1 MPFNGLKRREFITL
15 LGGATAAWPLAAHA
29 QQRALPVVG
38 LLAPGSAADQVET
51 INAVRQGLKEAGFI
65 EGQNIAIEI
74 ALAGGQFEKLP
85 ELAVGLVRRQAR
97 VIIAL
102 GVAATVVAK
111 TATTSIPIVFYMG
124 EDPVNLGLV
133 PSLNGP
139 GGNLTGVATLSS
151 AVMAKRL
158 ELLNEIAPRAAV
170 FAALI
175 NPKNPYAPISM
186 KEAQDAA
193 RALGKE
199 IHIVHASSADELDSV
214 FPTLSQVKADALL
227 IAPDGLFIIRAAQVA
242 ALSLSYQ
249 LPASHERRAFPDA
262 GGLMS
267 YGASQADG
275 IRLAG
280 FYTGRVL
287 KGEKPADMP
296 VMQPT
301 KFELV
306 INLKTARAFGLT
318 VPPTLLATADE
329 VIE

>member
-1 MPFNGLKRREFITL
+1 MRRREFITV
-15 LGGATAAWPLAAHA
+15 LGGAAAWPLAARA
-29 QQRALPVVG
+29 QQRERPLIG
-38 LLAPGSAADQVET
+38 LLAPGSAAAQVET
-51 INAVRQGLKEAGFI
+51 INAVRQGLKEIGFV
-65 EGQNIAIEI
+65 EGENIAIEI
-74 ALAGGQFEKLP
+74 ALAGGEFDKLP
-85 ELAVGLVRRQAR
+85 ELAAGLVRRQAR
-97 VIIAL
+97 AIIAL
-102 GVAATVVAK
+102 GVAATVAAK

-133 PSLNGP
+133 PSLNRP
-139 GGNLTGVATLSS
+139 GGNLSGIATLSS

-158 ELLNEIAPRAAV
+158 ELLNEINPSAAV

-175 NPKNPYAPISM
+175 NPKNPYAPIST

-193 RALGKE
+193 RTLNKQ
-199 IHIVHASSADELDSV
+199 IHIVHASSADELDSA
-214 FPTLSQVKADALL
+214 FATLSQVKADALL

-242 ALSLSYQ
+242 ALSLSYR

-280 FYTGRVL
+280 VYTGRVL
-287 KGEKPADMP
+287 KGEKPAEMP
-296 VMQPT
+296 VMQPS

-306 INLKTARAFGLT
+306 VNLKTARTFGLT
-318 VPPTLLATADE
+318 IPATLLATADE

>member
-1 MPFNGLKRREFITL
+1 LKRREFITL
-15 LGGATAAWPLAAHA
+15 VGGAAATWPLAVRA
-29 QQRALPVVG
+29 QQRERPLIG
-38 LLAPGSAADQVET
+38 LLAPGSAAAQVET
-51 INAVRQGLKEAGFI
+51 INAVRQGLKEIGFV
-65 EGQNIAIEI
+65 EGENIAIEI
-74 ALAGGQFEKLP
+74 ALAGGEFDKLP
-85 ELAVGLVRRQAR
+85 ELAAALVRRQAR
-97 VIIAL
+97 AIIAL
-102 GVAATVVAK
+102 GVAATVAAK

-133 PSLNGP
+133 PSLNRP
-139 GGNLTGVATLSS
+139 GGNLSGIATLSS

-158 ELLNEIAPRAAV
+158 ELLNEIDPRAAM

-175 NPKNPYAPISM
+175 NPKNPYAPIST

-199 IHIVHASSADELDSV
+199 IHIVHASSADELDSAFV
-214 FPTLSQVKADALL
+214 TLSQVKADALL
-227 IAPDGLFIIRAAQVA
+227 IAPARLFIIRAAQIA
-242 ALSLSYQ
+242 GLSVSYR

-280 FYTGRVL
+280 VYTGRVL
-287 KGEKPADMP
+287 KGEKPAEMP
-296 VMQPT
+296 VMQPS

-306 INLKTARAFGLT
+306 INAQTARMLGL
-318 VPPTLLATADE
+318 
-329 VIE
+329 